1 MQLGGIFKEE
11 VHAGP
16 GEQWGLNWS
25 HQDFPQTLPQF
36 FFQKIHQLLRI
47 CWDEKLKVDLFKA
60 CLSDTFLGFITFL

>member
-36 FFQKIHQLLRI
+36 FSQKKPPASL
-47 CWDEKLKVDLFKA
+47 DEKLKVDLFKA